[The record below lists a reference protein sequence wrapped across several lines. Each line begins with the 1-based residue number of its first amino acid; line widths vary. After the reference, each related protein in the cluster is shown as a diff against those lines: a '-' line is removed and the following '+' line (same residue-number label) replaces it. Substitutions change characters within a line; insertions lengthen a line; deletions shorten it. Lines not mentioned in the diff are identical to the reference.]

1 MKIKNNSVNSKIILS
16 YLFML
21 SGVATSGYSE
31 QSNNP
36 KLELTE
42 DLIKQ
47 ARAADPLNQELPH
60 LKNKEAYENTDQQLA
75 KAEQFLT
82 AEESSET
89 VKLEQQNTAQK
100 STIKMVTIDMGD
112 KKTKIDFDR
121 ITKQYIGHPLNKK
134 VIFSLV
140 KALTEALHKA
150 GYSTSGITL
159 KQAEAKTGKLE
170 FNIVWGTV
178 DKLIVA
184 GKAPTTFREKA
195 MLFVLPNLSGKI
207 FSIHDL
213 DQLVEVLNT
222 VNKRAEIKVLASKAY
237 GKSNLNILT
246 ERTRKWPTVTL
257 GINNSGTENNQ
268 NGRNQMTLNVS
279 WSDLLGTNDVWS
291 FKTGYRLY
299 KETKK
304 NTQQNYSLSY
314 IQPFSYY
321 TLEIKASQ
329 SAYNKELTGFYT
341 YPSSGKTQTAN
352 IKLSKLLKRNKEVI
366 LLTYGELEFR
376 KQKSYVANRLV
387 TNVRHS
393 KATVGF
399 SYIGQLWKGKLYTD
413 ISFASALNW
422 LKSNRLAYDDSGET
436 TLRLVSTSINW
447 YRSIPF
453 FKRSANY
460 HMRIGA
466 QYGFSSLYSDN
477 QFSIGDEYTVR
488 GFKGN
493 SVAGDKGVYLSQT
506 LTLPFNSKR
515 EYGSSISP
523 FIGIDVGYA
532 AQRKPKKQDDI
543 LVGMALGIK
552 ARIKKLSLSFTYG
565 IPLKGFDKT
574 SKAKRHVYY
583 VNGSISF

>member
-47 ARAADPLNQELPH
+47 AREADPLNQELPH
-60 LKNKEAYENTDQQLA
+60 IKNKEAYENTNQQLER
-75 KAEQFLT
+75 AEQFLT
-82 AEESSET
+82 AEKSSEN
-89 VKLEQQNTAQK
+89 VKFEQQNTAQK
-100 STIKMVTIDMGD
+100 ATIKTVTIDMGD
-112 KKTKIDFDR
+112 KKTKIDFGS
-121 ITKQYIGHPLNKK
+121 ITKQYIGQSLNKK

-140 KALTEALHKA
+140 KSLTEALHKA

-178 DKLIVA
+178 DKFLVS
-184 GKAPTTFREKA
+184 GKAPATFREKA

-207 FSIHDL
+207 FSIHDV

-222 VNKRAEIKVLASKAY
+222 ASKRAEIKVLASKTY

-246 ERTRKWPTVTL
+246 QRTREWPSVTL

-268 NGRNQMTLNVS
+268 NGRNQTTLNLG

-291 FKTGYRLY
+291 FQTSYRLY
-299 KETKK
+299 KEIKK
-304 NTQQNYSLSY
+304 NNQQNFSLSY

-321 TLEIKASQ
+321 TLEMKASQ
-329 SAYNKELTGFYT
+329 SDYDKELIGFYT

-352 IKLSKLLKRNKEVI
+352 IRLSKLLKRNKDVI
-366 LLTYGELEFR
+366 LLSYGELEFR
-376 KQKSYVANRLV
+376 RRKSYVANRLV

-413 ISFASALNW
+413 ISFATALNW
-422 LKSNRLAYDDSGET
+422 FKSNRLAYDDSSET

-447 YRSIPF
+447 YRPINF
-453 FKRSANY
+453 FKRNANY

-493 SVAGDKGVYLSQT
+493 SVVGDKGVYLSQT
-506 LTLPFNSKR
+506 LTLPFFSKKQ
-515 EYGSSISP
+515 YGSSISP
-523 FIGIDVGYA
+523 FIGVDMGYV
-532 AQRKPKKQDDI
+532 AQRKPKKQDNI

-552 ARIKKLSLSFTYG
+552 ARIKNLSLSFTYG

-574 SKAKRHVYY
+574 SKVKRHVYY